1 MVDKILTTSV
11 VSTGGYDSSQN
22 HLNLDTNFPGMAT
35 DLLNYEVGLN
45 GGYRKINGYEPFDD
59 VFATVTSVATPAE
72 GKVLG
77 VSIFNS
83 NTGDRIIAA
92 RKVVGAATYR
102 FYTYSVGTGW
112 SAVGSP
118 TRQMTVGSDSV
129 IKVRY
134 AQFNFG
140 NVQYIIFVDGVNPAV
155 VYNGTTW
162 YTLTAA
168 GTGGAGSPGG
178 NQITEKPAAV
188 AVFKNHIFLGFDSAN
203 PGIVCHSA
211 PEDPL
216 TWTAAAGG
224 GQIVVGFRVNQIK
237 PFRSSL
243 YIFGK
248 QDIKSVTVSGTDFVL
263 NDVTSN
269 LGNRATDSVVEIAGD
284 LQFLGPDGIRPVSGT
299 DKIGD
304 IQLATI
310 SKQIQQYV
318 RELTMSYDMR
328 LVDSV
333 VLRNKSQ
340 VRYFFHDPLNPEDT
354 GVGIIGGLRANSS
367 DTWEFSKLS
376 GFRVSCATSDNYN
389 DEELILH
396 GDYSGVV
403 HKQESGSTFDG
414 RDILCVYSTPF
425 LTFGDPKVKKMLR
438 SISTYYRLEGSLEV
452 NVGVTFD
459 WDDPDVKSPTTDVQT
474 TGTGISVYGDGSEYG
489 DGSVYGFIATN
500 PFIEIQKEGS
510 FFSIKLTYSS
520 SDSTKS
526 HSILGFAIEYTPQA
540 RR

>member
-1 MVDKILTTSV
+1 MVDKIETTSV

-59 VFATVTSVATPAE
+59 TFDVVTSVATPAE

-77 VSIFNS
+77 VAIFNS
-83 NTGDRIIAA
+83 NTGDRIMAA
-92 RKVVGAATYR
+92 RKIVGAATYR
-102 FYTYSVGTGW
+102 FYTYNIATGW

-118 TRQMTVGSDSV
+118 VRQMTVGSSNI

-162 YTLTAA
+162 YTLTTA
-168 GTGGAGSPGG
+168 GAGGAGSPGG
-178 NQITEKPAAV
+178 NQITEKPGSV
-188 AVFKNHIFLGFDSAN
+188 AVFKNHIFLGFDSDY

-211 PEDPL
+211 PEDPF

-269 LGNRATDSVVEIAGD
+269 LGNKATDSVVEVAGD

-318 RELTMSYDMR
+318 RELTMAYDMA
-328 LVDSV
+328 LVDAV
-333 VLRNKSQ
+333 VIRGKSQ
-340 VRYFFHDPLNPEDT
+340 VRYFFHDPLNPDDT

-389 DEELILH
+389 DEELVLH
-396 GDYSGVV
+396 GDYNGVV
-403 HKQESGSTFDG
+403 HKQESGNSFDG

-425 LTFGDPKVKKMLR
+425 LTFGDPKIKKMLR
-438 SISTYYRLEGSLEV
+438 TISTYYRLEGSLEV
-452 NVGVTFD
+452 NVGVTYD
-459 WDDPDVKSPTTDVQT
+459 WDDPDVKSPSTTPQT
-474 TGTGISVYGDGSEYG
+474 TGTGISVYGGGDEYG

-510 FFSIKLTYSS
+510 FFSIKITYSS
-520 SDSTKS
+520 SDSAKS